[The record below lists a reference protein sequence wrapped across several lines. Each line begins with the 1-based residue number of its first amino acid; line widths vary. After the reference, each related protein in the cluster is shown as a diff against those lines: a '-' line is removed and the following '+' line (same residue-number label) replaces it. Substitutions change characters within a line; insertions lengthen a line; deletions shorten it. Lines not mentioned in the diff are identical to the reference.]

1 MNGVVC
7 GEQSRDMRYPS
18 REKEEAAM
26 GYRGWFTHT
35 KMWKGAAI
43 GVMAVGLSGCSA
55 MYGGGL
61 YGGGGYYGDDYYDD
75 GYGYDGYGYD
85 DYGYDPYY
93 NDYRAGYPNIGYGG
107 GWYNNYYY
115 PGYGTYIYDRYGQYW
130 MMNQYYR
137 NYWGNWRDDW
147 GRRHHRDWD
156 RNHGRRGDG
165 FNPGRIAREALE
177 TPRQGD
183 SPRLRARPEN
193 INRST
198 AQVVRD
204 GRTDRAR
211 DGRDGRGRGGFG
223 DRTYQRTVPQDVNG
237 VAQPRTVER
246 QNIERRNI
254 ERRQVEGR
262 RVAPVIRNDG
272 DESARPQM
280 RQRGSEGG
288 GFGRR
293 VMERSRP
300 QVEGQ
305 QQPTP
310 RQRAVAPAPQQR
322 QQAAPP
328 QRTMESR
335 PTVRQAPPPR
345 SNPRHEGGQIREQ

>member
-1 MNGVVC
+1 MESCAAKRAGTCGIHHERKRKQLWVIVV
-7 GEQSRDMRYPS
+7 GLR
-18 REKEEAAM
+18 
-26 GYRGWFTHT
+26 T

-61 YGGGGYYGDDYYDD
+61 YSGGGYYGDDYYDD

-93 NDYRAGYPNIGYGG
+93 DDYRAGYPNIGYGG

-137 NYWGNWRDDW
+137 NYWGNWRNDW
-147 GRRHHRDWD
+147 RH
-156 RNHGRRGDG
+156 NHGRDRDRRRGDG
-165 FNPGRIAREALE
+165 FNPGRIARDALE
-177 TPRQGD
+177 APRQGEA
-183 SPRLRARPEN
+183 PRLRARPEN
-193 INRST
+193 INRGT

-211 DGRDGRGRGGFG
+211 DGRGRSGFG
-223 DRTYQRTVPQDVNG
+223 DRTYQRTVPQDANG
-237 VAQPRTVER
+237 VAQPRRIEQQR
-246 QNIERRNI
+246 QINRNQT
-254 ERRQVEGR
+254 ERRQMEQR
-262 RVAPVIRNDG
+262 RRMAPVTRDVGNEG
-272 DESARPQM
+272 ARPEM
-280 RQRGSEGG
+280 RQRGGDG

-300 QVEGQ
+300 QVER
-305 QQPTP
+305 QQPMQ
-310 RQRAVAPAPQQR
+310 RRERAVAPQPQR
-322 QQAAPP
+322 QQAAPAP
-328 QRTMESR
+328 RRMERSVER
-335 PTVRQAPPPR
+335 AAPVRQAPQR
-345 SNPRHEGGQIREQ
+345 SMRRDGGGQEREQ